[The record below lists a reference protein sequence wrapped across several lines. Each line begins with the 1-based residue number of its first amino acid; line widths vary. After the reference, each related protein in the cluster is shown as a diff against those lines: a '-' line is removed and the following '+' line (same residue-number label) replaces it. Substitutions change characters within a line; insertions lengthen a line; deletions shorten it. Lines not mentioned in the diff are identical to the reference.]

1 MFEKKKVLFE
11 TSECS
16 FLYDDVTTN
25 CSFVIIVLVQS
36 FSSNGLTPAV
46 ALFGTSECSFLYD
59 HVTTNCS
66 FFITVPILSF
76 SLDGLT
82 PIVSSF
88 IGLVW
93 DHDLS
98 PHVVVDEQRY
108 GNRDT

>member
-1 MFEKKKVLFE
+1 MFE

-25 CSFVIIVLVQS
+25 CSFLITILVLS
-36 FSSNGLTPAV
+36 FPSNGLTPAV

-82 PIVSSF
+82 SIVSSF
-88 IGLVW
+88 YRSCL

-98 PHVVVDEQRY
+98 HVVVDEQRY
-108 GNRDT
+108 GNRDM